1 MDEMWAD
8 FAAKLRSGEVSA
20 AAGSG
25 GGLGG
30 LLGSGRGAA
39 SWAHLL
45 MMIAMII
52 TLWIR
57 RKERARK
64 KAERLEQVPA
74 QLLPGRVALRK
85 LCRNES
91 VGADRL
97 GRWRGTRA

>member
-1 MDEMWAD
+1 M
-8 FAAKLRSGEVSA
+8 SA

-64 KAERLEQVPA
+64 KAERLEQVRTA
-74 QLLPGRVALRK
+74 QLLPGRIALRK
-85 LCRNES
+85 PCRNES
-91 VGADRL
+91 AGADRL
-97 GRWRGTRA
+97 GRWRGTRG

>member
-8 FAAKLRSGEVSA
+8 FATKIRSGEVSA

-25 GGLGG
+25 VGLGG

-64 KAERLEQVPA
+64 KAERLEQVRPSSCPA
-74 QLLPGRVALRK
+74 ESPCGSRAETKALG
-85 LCRNES
+85 LN
-91 VGADRL
+91 RL
-97 GRWRGTRA
+97 GRWRGTQG

>member
-8 FAAKLRSGEVSA
+8 FATKIRSGEVSA

-64 KAERLEQVPA
+64 KAERLEQVRPSSCPA
-74 QLLPGRVALRK
+74 EPCGSCAER
-85 LCRNES
+85 S

-97 GRWRGTRA
+97 GRWRGTRG

>member
-8 FAAKLRSGEVSA
+8 FAKKVRSGEVSA

-74 QLLPGRVALRK
+74 PSSCPRQSSLAEAVPKRK
-85 LCRNES
+85 
-91 VGADRL
+91 
-97 GRWRGTRA
+97 RWG

>member
-8 FAAKLRSGEVSA
+8 FAAKVRSGEVSA

-64 KAERLEQVPA
+64 KAERLEQVRPSSCPA
-74 QLLPGRVALRK
+74 NRLAEAVPKEALG
-85 LCRNES
+85 LN
-91 VGADRL
+91 RL
-97 GRWRGTRA
+97 GRWRGTRG